1 MIIIAAVIAV
11 SMKLVGVLLI
21 TALLIIPAATARRFS
36 ASPEIMAVLASVIGA
51 ASVWLGLNGSLKWDT
66 PAGPS
71 IVVAAMFCFIISL
84 LPITGFI
91 VGHRNRAT
99 DITPPDTEAEDR

>member
-1 MIIIAAVIAV
+1 
-11 SMKLVGVLLI
+11 
-21 TALLIIPAATARRFS
+21 
-36 ASPEIMAVLASVIGA
+36 MAVLASVIGA

-91 VGHRNRAT
+91 AGHRNRTT